1 MVPRKTTRAQP
12 KRTRV
17 AKNAE
22 TDHQAERGK
31 NGMTADAAGG
41 NGHRPSFSEV
51 QLRAYEIFVA
61 RGGSHGQDLA
71 DWFTAERELNSRAV
85 S

>member
-1 MVPRKTTRAQP
+1 MVPRKTTKAQP

-17 AKNAE
+17 VKNAE
-22 TDHQAERGK
+22 ADHQAERGK
-31 NGMTADAAGG
+31 NGATADMASR
-41 NGHRPSFSEV
+41 NGHRASFGEV

-61 RGGSHGQDLA
+61 RGGIHGQDLA
-71 DWFTAERELNSRAV
+71 DWFTAERELNFRAE

>member
-1 MVPRKTTRAQP
+1 MVPRKTTKAQP

-22 TDHQAERGK
+22 VAHQAERGK
-31 NGMTADAAGG
+31 NGATADAASG

-61 RGGSHGQDLA
+61 RGGTHGQDLA
-71 DWFTAERELNSRAV
+71 DWFTAERELNPGAES
-85 S
+85 